1 MSLAGRDPLQAGAS
15 GTAESAAKAHQA
27 KTTFGHGL
35 RRSVYGT
42 GASLSCGAL
51 LPIDVMPIWQG
62 SEVWRGHVCTV
73 GSHDSVTAEG
83 QMCGFVTLEVLDAAV
98 FHPELMQRKGCLT
111 PGRCQ
116 DALVNASSS
125 AHLGARD

>member
-1 MSLAGRDPLQAGAS
+1 MSCRSGRDLR
-15 GTAESAAKAHQA
+15 
-27 KTTFGHGL
+27 FGVGMCVL
-35 RRSVYGT
+35 SVRMI
-42 GASLSCGAL
+42 L
-51 LPIDVMPIWQG
+51 W
-62 SEVWRGHVCTV
+62 
-73 GSHDSVTAEG
+73 TAEG